1 MSRDEFL
8 QLLRKSYGRVVE
20 VGDDGWECTC
30 MLCGREGQLLMCEH
44 GMQASDTIAQCPK
57 VAHAKCMGIAAPPDV
72 FICPLHSDSCC
83 GPDVREKLEAKTRA
97 LDDSSS
103 IPQSQVSN
111 SVPQLQVMLLIR
123 SFCETRAWT

>member
-20 VGDDGWECTC
+20 VGDDGWEYTC

-44 GMQASDTIAQCPK
+44 GMKASDTIAQCPK
-57 VAHAKCMGIAAPPDV
+57 VAHAKCMGTAAPPDV
-72 FICPLHSDSCC
+72 FICPLHKGSRC
-83 GPDVREKLEAKTRA
+83 GPDVREKRKTKTQA
-97 LDDSSS
+97 LPGSPSLT
-103 IPQSQVSN
+103 QSQVSK
-111 SVPQLQVMLLIR
+111 SVSQLQGMLSTR